1 MLRIKGHEVQKES
14 QYPQHKL
21 GEGADTV
28 DGRVFRYGWAGESIT
43 ISHLATAGVIDT
55 ALASQVVITGAKG
68 DKHIDFTSGATTT
81 TANYFDQGFAG
92 ISAGTGRGQNF
103 KIANL
108 PALSSSA
115 TSIVHLEDPIV
126 TALATDSRLD
136 IVQNPYAQCLMT
148 ATETLTPVGVP
159 MLTVTTQYYAW
170 FQTRGVAVLA
180 SDTTIAAGTG
190 FHNDDSVAGEVEAVT
205 EADLVIDVTAGHA
218 YQNAGAQDISHHVFL
233 TIE

>member
-1 MLRIKGHEVQKES
+1 MLRIKGHEIQKES

-92 ISAGTGRGQNF
+92 I
-103 KIANL
+103 
-108 PALSSSA
+108 
-115 TSIVHLEDPIV
+115 
-126 TALATDSRLD
+126 
-136 IVQNPYAQCLMT
+136 
-148 ATETLTPVGVP
+148 
-159 MLTVTTQYYAW
+159 
-170 FQTRGVAVLA
+170 
-180 SDTTIAAGTG
+180 
-190 FHNDDSVAGEVEAVT
+190 
-205 EADLVIDVTAGHA
+205 
-218 YQNAGAQDISHHVFL
+218 
-233 TIE
+233 